1 MQVKLRNSI
10 LFYSLPSIAGS
21 SVALLTVFVTELSI
35 IPGLTLVGL
44 LIVMGLIVGHILYK
58 TMQADTTSKLEAQS
72 KEANVAIERIE
83 SSVRPL
89 EQLLVDVMPIILNQI
104 DMSKEHTEQEV
115 ANLSE
120 RFAAMT
126 TKISELNASQE
137 HDNEDY
143 SIDALLKGSKAILNG
158 VMDELSALNDAETN
172 MIDEVRQLSS
182 YTADLDSMA
191 HDVRSVADNI
201 NLLSLNAAIE
211 AARAGEHGRG
221 FAVVADEV
229 RNLAQTSAETGARIS
244 KTVNEINS
252 AMTATLKSAET
263 TSETD
268 GESIHNS
275 ETYIEKVLT
284 DIENTLNS
292 FKKHADILTE
302 GNEQVQVEIYS
313 VLTALQFQDRVS
325 QMLEHAEHN
334 LQDLYDV
341 VDSQKQIAL
350 TARDPDSIR
359 VDSIMEKMELRYTMP
374 EELLHHQASISGEE
388 VVAVATTEEEGDE
401 LTFF

>member
-1 MQVKLRNSI
+1 MQVKLRNNA
-10 LFYSLPSIAGS
+10 LFYSLPCVAGAG
-21 SVALLTVFVTELSI
+21 VALLMVLFGGVSI
-35 IPGLTLVGL
+35 IPGLTMIAL
-44 LIVMGLIVGHILYK
+44 LIVTGLTVGHILYK
-58 TMQADTTSKLEAQS
+58 RMQADNAFNLEEQS
-72 KEANVAIERIE
+72 NDNKVVIERIE
-83 SSVRPL
+83 SSVKPL

-104 DMSKEHTEQEV
+104 DMSKQHTEQEV
-115 ANLSE
+115 SNLSE
-120 RFAAMT
+120 RFAVMT
-126 TKISELNASQE
+126 TKISELNSSRVRDDE
-137 HDNEDY
+137 EY

-158 VMDELSALNDAETN
+158 VMEELSALNEAETN

-182 YTADLDSMA
+182 FTADLDSMA
-191 HDVRSVADNI
+191 QDVRNVADNI

-229 RNLAQTSAETGARIS
+229 RNLAQTSSETGARIS
-244 KTVNEINS
+244 KTVNDINA
-252 AMTATLKSAET
+252 AMTATLKSAEA

-275 ETYIEKVLT
+275 ESYIEKVLT
-284 DIENTLNS
+284 DIETTLNS
-292 FKKHADILTE
+292 FKEHADVLTE

-341 VDSQKQIAL
+341 VDSQKPIAL
-350 TARDPDSIR
+350 AVRDPESIQ

-388 VVAVATTEEEGDE
+388 VASVEEEGTGDD

>member
-1 MQVKLRNSI
+1 MRVKLRSNT
-10 LFYSLPSIAGS
+10 LFYSLPSVAGAG
-21 SVALLTVFVTELSI
+21 VALLPIWFAGMSI
-35 IPGLTLVGL
+35 IEGLTLIGL
-44 LIVMGLIVGHILYK
+44 LAVTGLIVGHILYTK
-58 TMQADTTSKLEAQS
+58 MQADNAYKLEQQI
-72 KEANVAIERIE
+72 KESELAIERIE

-104 DMSKEHTEQEV
+104 DMSKEHTEQEI

-126 TKISELNASQE
+126 TKISELNSSKNRDDE
-137 HDNEDY
+137 EY
-143 SIDALLKGSKAILNG
+143 SIDALLKGSKAILSG

-182 YTADLDSMA
+182 YTAKLDSMA
-191 HDVRSVADNI
+191 HDVRSVAENI

-221 FAVVADEV
+221 FAVVAEEV
-229 RNLAQTSAETGARIS
+229 RNLALTSAETGNRIS
-244 KTVNEINS
+244 KTVNEINA
-252 AMTATLKSAET
+252 AMTGTLKSAEE
-263 TSETD
+263 TSKTD

-275 ETYIEKVLT
+275 ESYIEKVLT

-292 FKKHADILTE
+292 FKEHADVLTE

-341 VDSQKQIAL
+341 VDSQKQISL
-350 TARDPDSIR
+350 VARDPESIQ

-374 EELLHHQASISGEE
+374 EELLHHQATISGEE
-388 VVAVATTEEEGDE
+388 VAPIKTEEAGDE

>member
-1 MQVKLRNSI
+1 
-10 LFYSLPSIAGS
+10 
-21 SVALLTVFVTELSI
+21 
-35 IPGLTLVGL
+35 
-44 LIVMGLIVGHILYK
+44 
-58 TMQADTTSKLEAQS
+58 
-72 KEANVAIERIE
+72 
-83 SSVRPL
+83 
-89 EQLLVDVMPIILNQI
+89 
-104 DMSKEHTEQEV
+104 
-115 ANLSE
+115 
-120 RFAAMT
+120 
-126 TKISELNASQE
+126 
-137 HDNEDY
+137 
-143 SIDALLKGSKAILNG
+143 LKGSKAILNG

-182 YTADLDSMA
+182 YTADLDTMA
-191 HDVRSVADNI
+191 QDVRNVADNI

>member
-1 MQVKLRNSI
+1 MRVKLRDST
-10 LFYSLPSIAGS
+10 LFYSLPSVAGAG
-21 SVALLTVFVTELSI
+21 VALLTVLFGGVSTQSLI
-35 IPGLTLVGL
+35 MVGL
-44 LIVMGLIVGHILYK
+44 LFITGLIVGHILYK
-58 TMQADTTSKLEAQS
+58 KMQAENTFKLEEQS
-72 KEANVAIERIE
+72 NDNKVVIQRIE
-83 SSVRPL
+83 SSVKPL

-104 DMSKEHTEQEV
+104 DMSKQHTEQEV
-115 ANLSE
+115 SNLSE
-120 RFAAMT
+120 RFGAMT
-126 TKISELNASQE
+126 TKIAELNSSQAQDDE
-137 HDNEDY
+137 EY
-143 SIDALLKGSKAILNG
+143 SIDALLKGSKAILSG

-182 YTADLDSMA
+182 YTAELDSMA

-221 FAVVADEV
+221 FAVVAEEV
-229 RNLAQTSAETGARIS
+229 RNLAQTSAATGSRIS
-244 KTVNEINS
+244 KTVNDINA
-252 AMTATLKSAET
+252 AMTATLKSAEA

-275 ETYIEKVLT
+275 ESYIEKVLT

-292 FKKHADILTE
+292 FKGHADILTE
-302 GNEQVQVEIYS
+302 GNEQVQLEIYS

-334 LQDLYDV
+334 LQDLYDI

-350 TARDPDSIR
+350 AVRDPESIQ

-388 VVAVATTEEEGDE
+388 VTTVVEEESGDD

>member
-1 MQVKLRNSI
+1 MLAKINNKEF
-10 LFYSLPSIAGS
+10 FYLLPTVTGFV
-21 SVALLTVFVTELSI
+21 VALLIVWLVALNLNHGI
-35 IPGLTLVGL
+35 LVVGL
-44 LIVMGLIVGHILYK
+44 LTVTGLIVGQLLFKHI
-58 TMQADTTSKLEAQS
+58 QADFEQRTEAQTEQN
-72 KEANVAIERIE
+72 KLAFERTE
-83 SSVRPL
+83 SYVLSL
-89 EQLLVDVMPIILNQI
+89 EKLLIDVMPIILNQI
-104 DMSKEHTEQEV
+104 DMSKDHTEREIS
-115 ANLSE
+115 NLSE
-120 RFAAMT
+120 RFVAMA
-126 TKISELNASQE
+126 TKIAELNSSQNNDE
-137 HDNEDY
+137 QDY

-158 VMDELSALNDAETN
+158 VMNELSALNEAETN

-182 YTADLDSMA
+182 YTEQLDTMA
-191 HDVRSVADNI
+191 GDVRSVADNI

-252 AMTATLKSAET
+252 AMSATLKSAEE
-263 TSETD
+263 TSKTD
-268 GESIHNS
+268 GASIHNS
-275 ETYIEKVLT
+275 ESYIEKVLE

-292 FKKHADILTE
+292 FKAHADILTE

-334 LQDLYDV
+334 LKDLYDV
-341 VDSQKQIAL
+341 VDNQKQISL
-350 TARDPDSIR
+350 VDRDSGSIQ
-359 VDSIMEKMELRYTMP
+359 VEEIMEKMELRYTMP

-388 VVAVATTEEEGDE
+388 VVHAEAEDTGDDI
-401 LTFF
+401 TFF